1 MSPSRTT
8 DPSQTAD
15 ISQTAQRR
23 WLRVAL
29 VRTLAF
35 KLIAVVALSVA
46 YHGFFRP
53 APADVRALFESA
65 APPPR

>member
-1 MSPSRTT
+1 MSPSQMTVGLEGPT
-8 DPSQTAD
+8 
-15 ISQTAQRR
+15 TAQRR

-29 VRTLAF
+29 LRTLAF
-35 KLIAVVALSVA
+35 KLVAVAALSIA

-53 APADVRALFESA
+53 APADPRALFESA